1 MNRILLYITSG
12 VFLIFAFL
20 FADEIV
26 LHYTEQ
32 PPDSIFGQEG
42 SAPIADL
49 VPHNTLP
56 PPLVSPHTPS
66 QNTQEMTQLPPKVS
80 GTLRSTARLTDTM
93 LTRAGVLAWTNSAR
107 AKEGLLALTEHP
119 TLDIVAEQKVA
130 DMFNRQYFEH
140 NAPTGE
146 GVADLVRDIGYAYI
160 VVGENL
166 ALGDYEDDERL
177 VAAWMASPG
186 HRANILHPRFSE
198 IGVAVGKGIFEG
210 RTTWLAVQTFAL
222 PASAC
227 PMPDS
232 GLKTRITEQT
242 LLLDAL
248 SRDLENRTRELDAYE
263 PKQGAGWR
271 DQLQLYNA
279 LVEEYNRLADETK
292 VIIELYNA
300 QVLAANTCIAGTDAH

>member
-1 MNRILLYITSG
+1 MNRILLYIASG

-26 LHYTEQ
+26 LQYTEQ
-32 PPDSIFGQEG
+32 PPVSISRQEG
-42 SAPIADL
+42 SAPIADSVL
-49 VPHNTLP
+49 KNISP
-56 PPLVSPHTPS
+56 PPITPARTAS
-66 QNTQEMTQLPPKVS
+66 ADTKVVTQLPPKVS
-80 GTLRSTARLTDTM
+80 GTLRSTARAPDAV

-107 AKEGLLALTEHP
+107 AKEGLFALTEHP

-146 GVADLVRDIGYAYI
+146 GVADLVRGVGYAYI

-166 ALGDYEDDERL
+166 ALGDYENDERL

-198 IGVAVGKGIFEG
+198 IGIAVGKGIFEG

-222 PASAC
+222 SASAC

-248 SRDLENRTRELDAYE
+248 SRDLENRKRELDAYE
-263 PKQGAGWR
+263 PKHGAAWR
-271 DQLQLYNA
+271 EQIRLYNA
-279 LVEEYNRLADETK
+279 LIEEYNRLADETK
-292 VIIELYNA
+292 AIIDLYNA
-300 QVLAANTCIAGTDAH
+300 QVLTVNACIAGES

>member
-1 MNRILLYITSG
+1 MNRILLYIASG
-12 VFLIFAFL
+12 VFLIFAFF

-26 LHYTEQ
+26 LQYTEQ
-32 PPDSIFGQEG
+32 PPDSISGREG
-42 SAPIADL
+42 SAPIVDL
-49 VPHNTLP
+49 VLHNTLP
-56 PPLVSPHTPS
+56 PSLVSPHTS
-66 QNTQEMTQLPPKVS
+66 SKNTQEITQLPPKVS
-80 GTLRSTARLTDTM
+80 GTLRSAVRAPDAV

-107 AKEGLLALTEHP
+107 AKEGLLALTEHL

-130 DMFNRQYFEH
+130 DMFTRQYFEH

-146 GVADLVRDIGYAYI
+146 GVADLVRGIGYAYI

-177 VAAWMASPG
+177 VAEWMASPG
-186 HRANILHPRFSE
+186 HRANILHARFSE
-198 IGVAVGKGIFEG
+198 IGIAVGKGIFEG

-248 SRDLENRTRELDAYE
+248 SRDLENRKRELDAYE
-263 PKQGAGWR
+263 PKQGAEWHEQIR
-271 DQLQLYNA
+271 LYNA
-279 LVEEYNRLADETK
+279 LIEEYNRLADETK
-292 VIIELYNA
+292 VIIDLYNA
-300 QVLAANTCIAGTDAH
+300 QVLTANACISGTST

>member
-1 MNRILLYITSG
+1 MNRILLSIASG
-12 VFLIFAFL
+12 VLLIFAFL

-26 LHYTEQ
+26 LQYTEQ
-32 PPDSIFGQEG
+32 SPDSISRQEG

-56 PPLVSPHTPS
+56 PPLVPPRTPS
-66 QNTQEMTQLPPKVS
+66 QHTQEMTQLPAKVS
-80 GTLRSTARLTDTM
+80 GTLRSTARVPDTM
-93 LTRAGVLAWTNSAR
+93 LTRPGVLAWTNSAR
-107 AKEGLLALTEHP
+107 AKEGLVALTEHP

-130 DMFNRQYFEH
+130 DMFSRQYFEH

-146 GVADLVRDIGYAYI
+146 GVADLVRGVGYEYI

-166 ALGDYEDDERL
+166 ALGDYKDDERL

-186 HRANILHPRFSE
+186 HRANILHSRFSE
-198 IGVAVGKGIFEG
+198 IGIAVGKGIFEG

-232 GLKTRITEQT
+232 GLKTRITEHT

-248 SRDLENRTRELDAYE
+248 SGDLENRKRALDAYE
-263 PKQGAGWR
+263 PKQGAGWSEQIR
-271 DQLQLYNA
+271 LYNA

-292 VIIELYNA
+292 AIIDLYNM
-300 QVLAANTCIAGTDAH
+300 QVLAANKCISG